1 MKKYYTIYKVDTI
14 NNDLQY
20 INEYEDIITLVQDY
34 GLKNKKSIYNYIIDN
49 LDKVEDLVNIKN
61 LLKCKYIIMIDKEEV

>member
-1 MKKYYTIYKVDTI
+1 MKKYYTIYKVDAI
-14 NNDLQY
+14 NNDLKY

-49 LDKVEDLVNIKN
+49 LDKVEDLTNIKN
-61 LLKCKYIIMIDKEEV
+61 LLNCKYIIIIDKEEA